1 MIVLVIIQISFVHE
15 VLPGFDFIE
24 TREQF
29 FHVVVRM
36 PFQSLD
42 AIISRI

>member
-15 VLPGFDFIE
+15 VLRGFDFIE